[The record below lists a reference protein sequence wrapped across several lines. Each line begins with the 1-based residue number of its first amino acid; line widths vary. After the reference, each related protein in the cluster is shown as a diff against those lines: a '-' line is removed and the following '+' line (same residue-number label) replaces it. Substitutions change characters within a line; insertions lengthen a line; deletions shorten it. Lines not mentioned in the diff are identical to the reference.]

1 MRLEPVWVEVILG
14 GVGPVAVHGD
24 SGDVGLRAPLT
35 GAQTRA
41 GLGPLVAEVEGAVD
55 GTGWRLTWS
64 IANSSDHPE
73 AVRAVRVGCAVI
85 DPDGPLGFWS
95 HGYQSWSPS
104 GIRRYGVD
112 IDPSHLGHA
121 PRLLRSMHHADED
134 RAEPGE
140 LRSELVCALTDD
152 GGPVTVVG
160 FLGGSR
166 HDGTFRLGPSK
177 DVDRPVDPR
186 RPAPAD
192 RPATLVAEAFLGG
205 ALLGPG
211 EDRDLHTVVA
221 TVGDDVHDLLV
232 GWARSMGA
240 ASGARTSAPFQVGW
254 CPPRRGPA
262 TTSEAALR
270 TLVSAAASQSWP
282 FSSVRLGDGYQAA
295 VGDWLKTSDEF
306 PSTVD
311 VLAGD
316 VRAAGFEPGVSISP
330 FLLARSSDVA
340 QANPDW
346 IARWFTGSAPLVGMF
361 DQRWGGTVYTL
372 DTSNPEVLAHLE
384 GLGRD
389 LAQAGFRHLRVDF
402 ASAPSSGGRF
412 HDPSLT
418 PAQRVRAGLDAL
430 RRGIGDDVLL
440 VGSGVP
446 FGAVVGVVDATQTGP
461 NAFPS
466 WEHDAVAFP
475 SYEGYTQAKPAIRHA
490 VEAAVT
496 RSFQHR
502 TLWSNDPDCFLL
514 EASTGHLSPAV
525 VRAWGDVVAGT
536 GASAIA
542 SGDLLHTTPSDRR
555 RFDEVVAVG
564 RETDAAARAGQPAR
578 APALLEPQGPARLG
592 VPDGELVID
601 LSAGSAEVVPVS

>member
-55 GTGWRLTWS
+55 GAGWRLTWS
-64 IANSSDHPE
+64 ITNSSDHPE

-104 GIRRYGVD
+104 GTRRYGVD
-112 IDPSHLGHA
+112 IDSSHLGHT
-121 PRLLRSMHHADED
+121 PRLLRAMHHADED

-140 LRSELVCALTDD
+140 LRSELVCALTDHH
-152 GGPVTVVG
+152 GSVTVVG

-177 DVDRPVDPR
+177 EVDRPVDPL

-221 TVGDDVHDLLV
+221 TVGDDVHELLV

-240 ASGARTSAPFQVGW
+240 ASGARTSSPFQVGW
-254 CPPRRGPA
+254 CPPRRGDA
-262 TTSEAALR
+262 TTSEPALR
-270 TLVSAAASQSWP
+270 ELVAAAERQAWP
-282 FSSVRLGDGYQAA
+282 FATVRVGDGYQAN
-295 VGDWLKTSDEF
+295 VGDWLHTAEGFTS
-306 PSTVD
+306 SLD
-311 VLAGD
+311 VLAAD
-316 VRAAGFEPGVSISP
+316 IAAAGFEPGITISP
-330 FLLARSSDVA
+330 FLVARASDVA
-340 QANPDW
+340 QANPDG
-346 IARWFTGSAPLVGMF
+346 IARWFTGGAPLVGMF
-361 DQRWGGTVYTL
+361 DSRWGGTVYTL
-372 DTSNPEVLAHLE
+372 DTSNPEVLDHLE
-384 GLGRD
+384 HVGRSF
-389 LAQAGFRHLRVDF
+389 AEAGFRQLRVDF
-402 ASAPSSGGRF
+402 TSAPTSGGRY

-418 PAQRVRAGLDAL
+418 PAQRVRAGLDAI
-430 RRGIGDDVLL
+430 RRGIGDEVLL
-440 VGSGVP
+440 IGSGVP
-446 FGAVVGVVDATQTGP
+446 FGAAVGVVDATQTGP
-461 NAFPS
+461 NAHPS

-475 SYEGYTQAKPAIRHA
+475 TYEGYARAKPSVRHA
-490 VEAAVT
+490 VAAAIS

-502 TLWSNDPDCFLL
+502 TLWSNDPDCFVL
-514 EASTGHLSPAV
+514 EAETDLMSSAE
-525 VRAWGDVVAGT
+525 VRIWSDVVAGT
-536 GASAIA
+536 GTAAMA
-542 SGDLLHTTPSDRR
+542 SGDLLHLTSDDRR
-555 RFDEVVAVG
+555 RFEEVVARG
-564 RETDAAARAGQPAR
+564 RESDAAARAGSPAR
-578 APALLEPQGPARLG
+578 AAGLLDADDVARL
-592 VPDGELVID
+592 VVADGELVVD
-601 LSAGSAEVVPVS
+601 LSTGKAELVPVP